1 MAALL
6 HDHCSISLS
15 FKMICNF
22 SLQKKNMGKTQQ
34 GPKIHL
40 RWKVDIRNLFSVTV
54 IEKLAFRNRLPS
66 GVFQILEVLCY
77 PLNISHLTGTRE
89 SEDWL
94 LSKMNRNTGADLG
107 GGCRGCPPW
116 DDLRFSNTTG
126 FLQKKWFIGVEVEQ
140 ETSAPPPKK
149 NPGSAH
155 GISAKEFKHDA
166 SKVPAVPVAVAVPV
180 YG

>member
-54 IEKLAFRNRLPS
+54 IQKLAFRNRFPS

-89 SEDWL
+89 SEDWP

-107 GGCRGCPPW
+107 GGCRGGGAGGPPPPPPPEM
-116 DDLRFSNTTG
+116 TCG
-126 FLQKKWFIGVEVEQ
+126 FLIQLVFCWSRARDEC
-140 ETSAPPPKK
+140 TPS
-149 NPGSAH
+149 
-155 GISAKEFKHDA
+155 
-166 SKVPAVPVAVAVPV
+166 
-180 YG
+180 